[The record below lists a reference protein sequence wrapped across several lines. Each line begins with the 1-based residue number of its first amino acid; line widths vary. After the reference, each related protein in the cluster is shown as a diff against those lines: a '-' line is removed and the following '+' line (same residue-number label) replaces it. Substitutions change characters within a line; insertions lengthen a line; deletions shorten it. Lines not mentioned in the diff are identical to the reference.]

1 MDQSAVNSAEE
12 RAPLNREEQPSEAV
26 IQAYPPLQPAFNP
39 QYLPPAANQ
48 VGQYP
53 PMPQYP
59 PQGAPIAY
67 QPADM
72 RPMLQPQMQA
82 VYMAPQMVNSPVTIW
97 TRVSQTTICPY
108 CQQTVTTILSYNH
121 CGSSLPWVSCL
132 GLFCS
137 GFCLC
142 CWVPFICE
150 SCKDVS
156 HICPLCRRMLGRKG
170 MI

>member
-12 RAPLNREEQPSEAV
+12 RVPLNREEQPSEAV
-26 IQAYPPLQPAFNP
+26 MQAYPPQQPPFSQGYP
-39 QYLPPAANQ
+39 PPASNQ

-53 PMPQYP
+53 PPPQYP
-59 PQGAPIAY
+59 PQGAPLPY
-67 QPADM
+67 QPVD
-72 RPMLQPQMQA
+72 MLQPQMQA
-82 VYMAPQMVNSPVTIW
+82 VYMAPQVVNSPVTIW
-97 TRVSQTTICPY
+97 TRVAQTTICPY
-108 CQQTVTTILSYNH
+108 CQQTITTILTYNH

-132 GLFCS
+132 ALFCS
-137 GFCLC
+137 GFGLC